1 MIISTD
7 LLSQLGV
14 EINFNTQRIIWEG
27 VEIPMKEKHMVSNLQ
42 NATAIYY
49 QNIETTILKQAEA
62 RQTQILDADYSALDL
77 NDYARMET
85 HLSNEQQAKLI
96 CLLQSY
102 LKLFWGGLG
111 VLNVPPGHLE
121 LRPLNKDEKPYH
133 TRPFPILKCYE
144 GTTKKET

>member
-102 LKLFWGGLG
+102 LKLF
-111 VLNVPPGHLE
+111 
-121 LRPLNKDEKPYH
+121 
-133 TRPFPILKCYE
+133 
-144 GTTKKET
+144 